1 MHIMLVNNA
10 QIPVFAYGG
19 TERVVWDLGL
29 ALVEL
34 GHEVTFLV
42 PAGSS
47 CSFANVQFID
57 PDKSWQAQIPSHV
70 DVVHFQFHPGS
81 EPKQPYLVTE
91 HGNGQVGQVGQA
103 LLKNTVFV
111 SKNHALRHGSDQ
123 YVLNGLDWRNYAAPN
138 WDLPRTHTHFLGK
151 AAWRV
156 KNVRGAIDVA
166 KHANTTIAVLGGNR
180 FNFKRGIRLT
190 FTQRATFYGM
200 VGGPQKFDLLNRSN
214 GLIFPV
220 TWHEP
225 FGLAVIESL
234 FYGCP
239 VFATPYGALPEI
251 VTPSVGVL
259 CTKAEELAVRL
270 QNHLQDEAFSFES
283 CHRRAV
289 DAFNSHRMAT
299 GYETVYR
306 RVASGLVLHKAP
318 PTGLAANADKLPWK

>member
-1 MHIMLVNNA
+1 MHIMLVNA
-10 QIPVFAYGG
+10 ARIPVFAYGG

-47 CSFANVQFID
+47 CSFASVQFID

-70 DVVHFQFHPGS
+70 DVVHFQFHPGY

-91 HGNGQVGQVGQA
+91 HGNGQVGQA
-103 LLKNTVFV
+103 LLENTVFV

-251 VTPSVGVL
+251 IDGSVGL
-259 CTKAEELAVRL
+259 LSAEADTLAHAVRD
-270 QNHLQDEAFSFES
+270 HLDNATYSKQV
-283 CHRRAV
+283 CHEHAV
-289 DAFNSHRMAT
+289 TQFGCERMARD
-299 GYETVYR
+299 YIAKYR
-306 RVASGLVLHKAP
+306 LVSGGQALHAQAP
-318 PTGLAANADKLPWK
+318 AGLTHTANGLAWS